1 FCNCSGCPKVAI
13 NLKDCLR
20 PLLLLRCGLFRP
32 SAPPHCFRHRWAE
45 RMLIKEIDAGAM
57 EHQHVQALKRLIAVT
72 EPCPESDSPRTT
84 PAGIGT
90 AVSQSPLQRLSRC
103 GRERRRRARC
113 DFSAWIH
120 RI

>member
-1 FCNCSGCPKVAI
+1 MYSCRDMPCIFPRYIYLNSTPCTKNVDRPRAPCGGKSRQKRDFTVMALQQHFCNCSGCPKVAI

-57 EHQHVQALKRLIAVT
+57 EHQHV
-72 EPCPESDSPRTT
+72 
-84 PAGIGT
+84 
-90 AVSQSPLQRLSRC
+90 
-103 GRERRRRARC
+103 
-113 DFSAWIH
+113 
-120 RI
+120 